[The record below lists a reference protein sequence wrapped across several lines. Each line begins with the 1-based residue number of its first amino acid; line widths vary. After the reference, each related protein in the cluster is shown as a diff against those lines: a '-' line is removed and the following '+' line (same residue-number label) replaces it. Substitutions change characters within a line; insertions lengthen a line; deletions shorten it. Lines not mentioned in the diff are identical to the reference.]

1 MRYIFTLLITL
12 VYLFSSAQ
20 TVTVTGTVI
29 DKNDASPVPGA
40 TILFQSRTDSL
51 NKQILVTD
59 STGNLSTK
67 ATAGLYKL
75 EITNVGY
82 LPVDTLII
90 VGDSAKNL
98 GSILMMK
105 NEGLLG
111 EVVVK
116 AALPPVKQK
125 GDTLEYNSTAFKVNP
140 DANAEDMVKKMPGI
154 TIEQGTVKA
163 QGEEVRKV
171 TVDGRDFFG
180 EDATATLRNLP
191 AEIIDKIQVFD
202 RLSEQAQLTGFEDDN
217 TAKGINII
225 TKANMRN
232 GQFGRL
238 FAGYGT
244 DNRYSAGGN
253 VSFFNGDRRIS
264 LVGMTNNINM
274 QNFASEDLL
283 GVTSASN
290 TGRGGR
296 GNMRGGGGRGS
307 GGNGAQGNR
316 SFGSSGNF
324 LVGQQPGI
332 SKTNSLG
339 INFSDKFGKKID
351 ITGSYFF
358 NNSNNSASEVTNR
371 QYFVGSDSTQLYD
384 ENRIS
389 SSKNDNHRIN
399 MRLEYKIDSANT
411 LIITPNISIQKNNSV
426 SSVSGINSTDK
437 GIFSETQNLNR
448 SNNSGYN
455 VNNNILY
462 RHAFAKRG
470 RSISLNLGTSFNNRN
485 GETFIDAF
493 NTSDNIQDSLR
504 QFSDR
509 KSNGYQLSANL
520 SYTEPITAKSQL
532 QLFYRPSYSVSHSDQ
547 ESFQFDDFAGKYNMF
562 DSSLSNKFDN
572 RYTTHNGGFNYRIN
586 TKKNSFSAGLS
597 YQHADLHGEQAF
609 PFVTTTDRQFS
620 NVLPTAM
627 WNSKLSPKSSL
638 RIQYRS
644 STSAPSVN
652 QMQNVINNNNPLILS
667 TGNPELD
674 QQYTHNLIARYT
686 YTNTSKGLS
695 FFGNMFFQK
704 TNDYIGNATFLASSD
719 SILSKSVTLYK
730 GSQLIKPVNLDGY
743 WNLRSFAT
751 LGLPLKF
758 MKSNINVNTGYS
770 YSNIPGIVNN
780 SDNVSKAQTYNA
792 GAVLAS
798 NISENVDFNLSY
810 TANFNSVKNSI
821 QPSLNNNYFTS
832 TAGIQVNLLSK
843 NGWVFQNDLNNQS
856 YHGLT
861 DGFNQNFWLWNISV
875 GKKFLKNNN
884 GELRVSV
891 FDLLRQNQSI
901 RRNVEEIYVEDVRTQ
916 VLRQYFMLTFSYKLR
931 NFVAKK

>member
-324 LVGQQPGI
+324 
-332 SKTNSLG
+332 
-339 INFSDKFGKKID
+339 FG
-351 ITGSYFF
+351 G
-358 NNSNNSASEVTNR
+358 
-371 QYFVGSDSTQLYD
+371 
-384 ENRIS
+384 
-389 SSKNDNHRIN
+389 
-399 MRLEYKIDSANT
+399 
-411 LIITPNISIQKNNSV
+411 
-426 SSVSGINSTDK
+426 
-437 GIFSETQNLNR
+437 
-448 SNNSGYN
+448 
-455 VNNNILY
+455 
-462 RHAFAKRG
+462 
-470 RSISLNLGTSFNNRN
+470 
-485 GETFIDAF
+485 
-493 NTSDNIQDSLR
+493 
-504 QFSDR
+504 
-509 KSNGYQLSANL
+509 
-520 SYTEPITAKSQL
+520 
-532 QLFYRPSYSVSHSDQ
+532 
-547 ESFQFDDFAGKYNMF
+547 
-562 DSSLSNKFDN
+562 
-572 RYTTHNGGFNYRIN
+572 
-586 TKKNSFSAGLS
+586 
-597 YQHADLHGEQAF
+597 
-609 PFVTTTDRQFS
+609 TTTRYQ
-620 NVLPTAM
+620 
-627 WNSKLSPKSSL
+627 
-638 RIQYRS
+638 
-644 STSAPSVN
+644 
-652 QMQNVINNNNPLILS
+652 QN
-667 TGNPELD
+667 E
-674 QQYTHNLIARYT
+674 
-686 YTNTSKGLS
+686 
-695 FFGNMFFQK
+695 
-704 TNDYIGNATFLASSD
+704 
-719 SILSKSVTLYK
+719 
-730 GSQLIKPVNLDGY
+730 
-743 WNLRSFAT
+743 
-751 LGLPLKF
+751 
-758 MKSNINVNTGYS
+758 
-770 YSNIPGIVNN
+770 
-780 SDNVSKAQTYNA
+780 
-792 GAVLAS
+792 
-798 NISENVDFNLSY
+798 
-810 TANFNSVKNSI
+810 
-821 QPSLNNNYFTS
+821 FTR
-832 TAGIQVNLLSK
+832 NK
-843 NGWVFQNDLNNQS
+843 
-856 YHGLT
+856 
-861 DGFNQNFWLWNISV
+861 
-875 GKKFLKNNN
+875 
-884 GELRVSV
+884 
-891 FDLLRQNQSI
+891 LLR
-901 RRNVEEIYVEDVRTQ
+901 
-916 VLRQYFMLTFSYKLR
+916 
-931 NFVAKK
+931 